1 MKSPLL
7 SLSFCLAVCGGCTTN
22 DVATNLFCGKVHTK
36 VDENMNSCEGRVD
49 SVIERTKENTKK
61 PDPRS
66 H

>member
-1 MKSPLL
+1 
-7 SLSFCLAVCGGCTTN
+7 
-22 DVATNLFCGKVHTK
+22 
-36 VDENMNSCEGRVD
+36 MNSCEGRVD